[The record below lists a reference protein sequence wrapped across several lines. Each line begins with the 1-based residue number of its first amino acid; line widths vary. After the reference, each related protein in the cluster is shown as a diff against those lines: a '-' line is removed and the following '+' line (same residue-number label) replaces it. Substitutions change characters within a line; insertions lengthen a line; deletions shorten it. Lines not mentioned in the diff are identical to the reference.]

1 LTGIAGTP
9 YGFLDLKRFNSA
21 SALRKDGAMTSPKAA
36 YPSGS
41 APPAPVAS
49 AVRYVE
55 PAVFALTGRRPTLS
69 GLATSHRPM
78 TSRTGTGADT
88 AAERPH
94 RRSAPLVSAEEL
106 AILRHV
112 AEGLPIDS
120 VAHRVGTS
128 PRTVRRR
135 MRNLCDRIGATCA
148 IQAVVWAAHRG
159 LV

>member
-1 LTGIAGTP
+1 MTGSEA
-9 YGFLDLKRFNSA
+9 
-21 SALRKDGAMTSPKAA
+21 AA
-36 YPSGS
+36 YPSGREPVTWAATGGYA
-41 APPAPVAS
+41 APS
-49 AVRYVE
+49 L
-55 PAVFALTGRRPTLS
+55 FALTAARPTLT
-69 GLATSHRPM
+69 GLDSRQLSATAS
-78 TSRTGTGADT
+78 TGTCLDAT
-88 AAERPH
+88 AGRP
-94 RRSAPLVSAEEL
+94 RRGSAPLVSAEEL
-106 AILRHV
+106 AILRYV